1 MGGKDGPPG
10 ARRPV
15 GPESPNKPYDSQART
30 PFDPK
35 GKKIFDGFAPG
46 MNFRGKS
53 SVEMQGE
60 VKQAAQEAPEA
71 IESQRYPKAAKDMV
85 KGYFDNLSGQK
96 GKEKEQKK

>member
-1 MGGKDGPPG
+1 MGQGGPPG

-15 GPESPNKPYDSQART
+15 DPESPNKPYDSQART

-53 SVEMQGE
+53 SVEMEGE
-60 VKQAAQEAPEA
+60 IKQAAQEAPEA
-71 IESQRYPKAAKDMV
+71 IENQRYPKAAKDMV
-85 KGYFDNLSGQK
+85 KGYFNNLNAQ
-96 GKEKEQKK
+96 KEKEKKK